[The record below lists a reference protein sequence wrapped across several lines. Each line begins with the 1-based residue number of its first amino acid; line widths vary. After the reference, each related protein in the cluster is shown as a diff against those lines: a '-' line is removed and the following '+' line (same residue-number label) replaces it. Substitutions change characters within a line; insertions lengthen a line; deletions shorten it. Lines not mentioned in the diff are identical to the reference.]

1 LARSRVWR
9 GVFDITGACVRQRET
24 EMRVLPS
31 QPQHFYGERVR
42 DLPVP

>member
-1 LARSRVWR
+1 LPRARLWR
-9 GVFDITGACVRQRET
+9 GVFDTTVACVRQREAA
-24 EMRVLPS
+24 MRVLPS